1 MFNLDGK
8 LNHLTVELTFRKRFK
23 FDKAGL
29 VELKNVLQV
38 RLVKTPPEDAAVLP
52 IKDSLLVDL

>member
-1 MFNLDGK
+1 M
-8 LNHLTVELTFRKRFK
+8 NHLTVKLAFRKRLK

>member
-1 MFNLDGK
+1 M
-8 LNHLTVELTFRKRFK
+8 NHLTVKLAFRKRFK

-38 RLVKTPPEDAAVLP
+38 CLVKTPPEDAAVLP
-52 IKDSLLVDL
+52 IKDSLLVNL